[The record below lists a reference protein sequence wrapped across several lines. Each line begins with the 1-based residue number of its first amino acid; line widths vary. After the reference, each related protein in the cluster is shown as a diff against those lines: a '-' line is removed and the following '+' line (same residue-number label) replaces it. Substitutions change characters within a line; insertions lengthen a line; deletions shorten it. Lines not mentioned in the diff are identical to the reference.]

1 MPHADIVLLVFV
13 SYEFTEKNGGGIF
26 RNTFMWGSKIFF
38 CFNSAVIWLLWQF
51 EVVDWRKLNCDL
63 FEAVRNGVLIHSDL
77 QVLALTSVVQQV
89 LNCWWYYILTV
100 EVKGKQELT
109 LRIAL
114 IFWGYSFKVSTCQ
127 FDLKTGYK

>member
-1 MPHADIVLLVFV
+1 MQTLFFWFLYLTNLQKKMEVGFLGILLF
-13 SYEFTEKNGGGIF
+13 EDEKY
-26 RNTFMWGSKIFF
+26 FF
-38 CFNSAVIWLLWQF
+38 YFNSAVIWLLWQF

-114 IFWGYSFKVSTCQ
+114 IFGGYSFKVSTCQ